1 MELRG
6 IPASPG
12 IASGHAVVIHD
23 TRLPPLTGPPESP
36 AAEITRFQSAVLQT
50 ISELTQLQH
59 STRQVLGSEFAAIF
73 RSQQTIVE
81 DEDVRN
87 SVVGTIHSDGVRAE
101 EALRS
106 VFEGYRRLFEELEE
120 DAYNR
125 SRLSDIQ
132 DVHIRMQR
140 ILRGVEHPDL
150 SRLPSGA
157 VLVAFELFP
166 SDTAQID
173 ARHVAGIVTEE
184 GGAASH
190 AAILAKSLGV
200 PAVVR
205 VSGIVRSVNT
215 QDEITVAAF
224 DAEDAR
230 VFVRPTDVEKR
241 TIRGF
246 ERDIEAKRAQVD
258 AYRGRPAVTT
268 DGYELTVAVNIG
280 STQEIEP
287 ARNHGATAVGL
298 YRSEF
303 LFFQQPVLP
312 DEEVQFVAYREAA
325 EAFSEGDVVIRT
337 LDIGGDKQLPALP
350 VAVEPNPFLGK
361 RAIRFSLAHPDL
373 FKTQVR
379 AILRAGAYGS
389 VRMMFP
395 MIGGPAEL
403 DRALSL
409 VDECK
414 HELSRDGI
422 PFADDIPIGAMIEVP
437 SAIWVAD
444 AIAQRVSFFSIGTN
458 DLIQYV
464 LAADRLNGDVA
475 AYYQPYHP
483 AVFRAIRDL
492 TTVADRTGVH
502 VAVCGE
508 MGGDPYAIAPLAGLG
523 VREFSVSANSLTT
536 VTKTIRSSS
545 MAEMEKVAR
554 EVLYLDS
561 EADIKALLKEH
572 YIAKE

>member
-12 IASGHAVVIHD
+12 IAGGRAVVVHD
-23 TRLPPLTGPPESP
+23 THLPPLTSPPESP
-36 AAEITRFQSAVLQT
+36 STEIARFQSAVLQT
-50 ISELTQLQH
+50 INELTQLQH
-59 STRQVLGSEFAAIF
+59 STRRIFGSEFAAIF

-87 SVVGTIHSDGVRAE
+87 SVVGAIRSEGIRAE

-106 VFEGYRRLFEELEE
+106 VFEGYRRLFEELDEGS
-120 DAYNR
+120 YNR

-150 SRLPSGA
+150 SRLPSGS
-157 VLVAFELFP
+157 VIVAFELFP
-166 SDTAQID
+166 SDTALID
-173 ARHVAGIVTEE
+173 ARHVAGIVTEA

-205 VSGIVRSVNT
+205 VKGIIQSVAT

-230 VFVRPTDVEKR
+230 VFVRPTLAEKR

-246 ERDIEAKRAQVD
+246 ERDRAMKQARVN
-258 AYRGRPAVTT
+258 AYRGRPPVTT
-268 DGYELTVAVNIG
+268 DGYELTVAANIG

-287 ARNHGATAVGL
+287 ARTHGATCVGL

-325 EAFSEGDVVIRT
+325 EAFPEGKVVIRT

-350 VAVEPNPFLGK
+350 AALEPNPFLGK

-373 FKTQVR
+373 FRTQVR
-379 AILRAGAYGS
+379 AILRAGAFGS
-389 VRMMFP
+389 VGMMFP
-395 MIGGPAEL
+395 MIGGLTEL
-403 DRALSL
+403 DEALAL
-409 VDECK
+409 VEECK
-414 HELSRDGI
+414 IELQHDGL
-422 PFADDIPIGAMIEVP
+422 PFVADIPIGAMIEVP

-444 AIAQRVSFFSIGTN
+444 AIARRVSFFSIGTN
-458 DLIQYV
+458 DLVQYL

-475 AYYQPYHP
+475 TYYQPYHP

-492 TTVADRTGVH
+492 TQVADRMGIH

-523 VREFSVSANSLTT
+523 VREFSMSANSLTA
-536 VTKTIRSSS
+536 VTKMIRSSS
-545 MAEMEKVAR
+545 MTEMERVAQ
-554 EVLYLDS
+554 EVLHLDA